1 MDDFQLA
8 ALHRYQD
15 SLQTAMAKASADSAQ
30 HALLQHRA
38 DSAQAAMKKL
48 QADTAQLA
56 ATLRT
61 MNSAF
66 ALTPDKPHSV
76 VIVMTKVDPVYVSEA
91 KNAFNGYNQEN
102 FYSQSLTS
110 DNVSLSD
117 SVKLLV
123 ISGFATDADAIT
135 YLQKVKPLAPHQIVS
150 WLPADKYTFIIISA
164 ANLSVL
170 MNSKDMAAYRKFLSA
185 AYPGKF

>member
-15 SLQTAMAKASADSAQ
+15 SLQTALAKASADSAQ
-30 HALLQHRA
+30 QTLLRQRA
-38 DSAQAAMKKL
+38 DSVQAAMKKL

-56 ATLRT
+56 AKLRT

-76 VIVMTKVDPVYVSEA
+76 LIVMNKVDPVYVAEVR
-91 KNAFNGYNQEN
+91 NAFNGYNQEN

-110 DNVSLSD
+110 DNASLSD

-123 ISGFATDADAIT
+123 ISGFATDADALA
-135 YLQKVKPLAPHQIVS
+135 YLQNVRAQAHQIIS
-150 WLPADKYTFIIISA
+150 WLPADKYTILIISA
-164 ANLSVL
+164 TNLSVL
-170 MNSKDMAAYRKFLSA
+170 MNNKDMTAYRKFLSA